1 MNKEQKK
8 EIIMLILALIL
19 LAIVS
24 ILGSRYNQKE
34 IDKCV
39 NAGHSQTYC
48 EKNI

>member
-8 EIIMLILALIL
+8 EIIMLILALII

-34 IDKCV
+34 INKCV
-39 NAGHSQTYC
+39 NAGHSQTFC
-48 EKNI
+48 ERGL